1 MKSINPHFK
10 RIGVIDIGSN
20 SARMVIFEQTSE
32 YGFHLICEK
41 KSRVR
46 IGEGA
51 YEHGGVLQ
59 EIGINRAFNALKAF
73 KKTLDE
79 FAVDKSIC
87 VATSALRDAP
97 NGVQFIRLIESSIG
111 LKIDII
117 SGKQEAYFGA
127 IASINLLPISNA
139 VTIDIGGG
147 SSELALIENSKVV
160 KTYSLNLGT
169 VRLKELFSD
178 KNSSPQKTKE
188 FILKELSSVPDG
200 FKSALAVAIGG
211 SVRALSKAIMR
222 YSNYPLDKLHAFE
235 YELKDYDWF
244 MQKVIAGESLKELF
258 ISTDRFDTIK
268 EGILIF
274 DMILKFI
281 GASRVITSGVGLR
294 EGIYLD
300 EFLPKENPL
309 FPSIINPSI
318 TSILDRFAPNRNEE
332 NFKLQS
338 GKKLYALL
346 SSYYLLSSDYEQ
358 ELLYAIQLSTIKENF
373 NIYKSYQHTFYIALN
388 ELNYKLTHNQIAL
401 VSLILCFGGKSLYKK
416 EIFNEYKSIL
426 PQKEH
431 IKLLSFV
438 FTLNNLLYMDD
449 FNAQISFK
457 LKKDKLIIAS
467 SSSLY
472 LFKEN
477 LMEIEMLD
485 RLRIEVEF

>member
-1 MKSINPHFK
+1 
-10 RIGVIDIGSN
+10 
-20 SARMVIFEQTSE
+20 
-32 YGFHLICEK
+32 
-41 KSRVR
+41 
-46 IGEGA
+46 
-51 YEHGGVLQ
+51 
-59 EIGINRAFNALKAF
+59 
-73 KKTLDE
+73 
-79 FAVDKSIC
+79 
-87 VATSALRDAP
+87 
-97 NGVQFIRLIESSIG
+97 
-111 LKIDII
+111 
-117 SGKQEAYFGA
+117 
-127 IASINLLPISNA
+127 
-139 VTIDIGGG
+139 
-147 SSELALIENSKVV
+147 
-160 KTYSLNLGT
+160 
-169 VRLKELFSD
+169 
-178 KNSSPQKTKE
+178 
-188 FILKELSSVPDG
+188 
-200 FKSALAVAIGG
+200 
-211 SVRALSKAIMR
+211 
-222 YSNYPLDKLHAFE
+222 
-235 YELKDYDWF
+235 

-300 EFLPKENPL
+300 EFLPKENPF

-338 GKKLYALL
+338 AKKLYALL
-346 SSYYLLSSDYEQ
+346 SSYYSLSSDYEQ

-401 VSLILCFGGKSLYKK
+401 VSLILRFGGKSLYKK

-485 RLRIEVEF
+485 KLKIEVVG

>member
-1 MKSINPHFK
+1 MKSINLHFK

-117 SGKQEAYFGA
+117 SGTQEAYFGA
-127 IASINLLPISNA
+127 IASVNLLPISNA

-178 KNSSPQKTKE
+178 KNSSPQKAKE

-211 SVRALSKAIMR
+211 SARALSKAIMR

-300 EFLPKENPL
+300 EFLPKENPF

-318 TSILDRFAPNRNEE
+318 TSILDRFAPNRNDVS
-332 NFKLQS
+332 FKLQS
-338 GKKLYALL
+338 AKKLYTLL
-346 SSYYLLSSDYEQ
+346 SSYYSLSLDYEQ
-358 ELLYAIQLSTIKENF
+358 ELLYAIQLSAIKENF

-388 ELNYKLTHNQIAL
+388 ELNYKFTHNQIAL
-401 VSLILCFGGKSLYKK
+401 VSLILRFGGKNLYKK
-416 EIFNEYKSIL
+416 DIFLTYKDIL
-426 PQKEH
+426 PSKEQV
-431 IKLLSFV
+431 KLLSFV
-438 FTLNNLLYMDD
+438 YTLSNVLYMDD

-457 LKKDKLIIAS
+457 LKKDKLIISS

-477 LMEIEMLD
+477 LMEIEMLEK
-485 RLRIEVEF
+485 LKIEVEG